1 MNGVFGATLG
11 PDGLE
16 IANLSALTIKSE
28 TGVPLMAVDAKPKP
42 DTYPLLSIF
51 TVYCAESPLRV
62 LAVAVAFCSTET
74 PLPPK
79 LFRRAL
85 ITE

>member
-1 MNGVFGATLG
+1 MKV
-11 PDGLE
+11 
-16 IANLSALTIKSE
+16 E
-28 TGVPLMAVDAKPKP
+28 TGVPLTGADARPKP
-42 DTYPLLSIF
+42 VTYPLLSIL
-51 TVYCAESPLRV
+51 TVYWPDSPLTV
-62 LAVAVAFCSTET
+62 FAVAVAFCSTDT